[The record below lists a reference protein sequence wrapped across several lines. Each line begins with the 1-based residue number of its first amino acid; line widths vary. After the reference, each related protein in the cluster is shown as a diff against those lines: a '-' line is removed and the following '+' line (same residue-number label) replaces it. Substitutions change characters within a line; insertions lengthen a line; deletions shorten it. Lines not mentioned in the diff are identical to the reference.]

1 VTKQETDYCRARK
14 PRCLEL
20 IQRVSIPLPMVFA
33 STKIYYLAKGSVS
46 FSSGFS
52 GVGSQGL
59 LLMGRIGVKA
69 RGLPSFY
76 LKRPKNFIKHLR
88 YVFFH
93 RYLLG
98 GTRGLY
104 SACC

>member
-1 VTKQETDYCRARK
+1 MFRINTKSYNTFTNGFYFNQN
-14 PRCLEL
+14 L
-20 IQRVSIPLPMVFA
+20 
-33 STKIYYLAKGSVS
+33 YLAEGSVS

-59 LLMGRIGVKA
+59 LLMGRIGAKV

-98 GTRGLY
+98 GTRVLY